1 MTDNVGVSVRPFV
14 GVMVDPDSNVALV
27 GLTTV
32 ALGSTSSGGSGA
44 PVNASYLVTQANS
57 TLTGEVVVG
66 ATPGGELAGSGS
78 TWQSPKVTTTHAGT
92 THAAVQAAAEAAAAA
107 SAAALYQALSAKGQA
122 NGYADLDASGK
133 VPAARIPG
141 TVPTYVEYAN
151 LAAFPATGST
161 STIYVALDTL
171 KLYRWS
177 GSVYVEVSASLAL
190 GETSSTAYRG
200 DRGKTAYDHSQATGN
215 PHGLTKTDLSLGN
228 VDNTA
233 DASKTFAASQITS
246 GQFAI
251 ARLASGTPTGS
262 KFVRDDGTLAVPGSS
277 GAASWVN
284 VLDYATGD
292 GTTNDT
298 TAIGSAITAAGTGG
312 YLWFPDGTYF
322 CRPTSSAM
330 KPLDGQTWAGPG
342 LIQIDGAGQ
351 YGIDAQSTTGV
362 TFDGLTIDGGGVSGS
377 TANITTLLNANGAT
391 DFSLLNCE
399 LRNAVGPI
407 TNTSTSGRCAL
418 DLKDAT
424 RPTVLDCY
432 FHDIGWHP
440 GDDWKN
446 YADTNGQCIRA
457 HGAQDGIIARC
468 EFTDHVS
475 DAIFMGYGTRFTKNM
490 RIAGNYIHDVM
501 YAGIN
506 IFTSTSAGGTG
517 GQGISGVVIQGN
529 LIRRTNGVERGN
541 RPGKRTIT
549 AINSGN
555 GTTTV
560 SVTLSG
566 PIVGHSNGEKVQVFL
581 PSDGTVRGDTF
592 PGQTDTKASTSSQP
606 ASPMTS
612 ANTTPTLTLTFPV
625 AATLAVGDQVAVIET
640 GESSFGV
647 YTRGGTTPADIQ
659 VLDNVIEYTNEPGIE
674 VNDHPATVRG
684 NTIRDTQWV
693 SLTTASDRPGIYAAS
708 GSIIEGNTVINP
720 WGHGITCEDQ
730 NYHSGTGQVSDS
742 RGQVRTMVRNNTI
755 LGANYGGSYG
765 SGGLRTS
772 GWAKHYQ
779 NSIAHCGINF
789 IADYGSITD
798 CIVEGN
804 VIGTAD
810 PTTYP
815 VGYGIRWRVASGF
828 TADASN
834 LQRDNVLLDT
844 PKDYSLRYPLNSTTT
859 AWGYKAVTGATTLTA
874 KDRLVICTG
883 STAYTMTLPL
893 AVKGPLD
900 GYTIRNDATAIV
912 TLDANGS
919 ETIDGA
925 LTLKVYPGAAVTIR
939 SDFLSGW
946 YTTADAKNTLVGF
959 TVVDKNADYTAAA
972 GEHVRLGGGGTALS
986 AGRTVTLPGSS
997 SADGDEVMV
1006 TLADPSTFRGTIA
1019 PGSGTTL
1026 ERNDGTNFVLSNRGA
1041 SWIFRFDA
1049 TNAVWRMRLA
1059 SGVDRIRSRTYSDNT
1074 SITIDC
1080 SHEHVTIASL
1090 TGAGTT
1096 FAVPTGSKID
1106 GQRLTLRITDTTPTG
1121 ITFTTGSAGAFSTT
1135 TGGPALPTTTVNGVL
1150 YVEFIYNSATDRFEL
1165 LRVT

>member
-1 MTDNVGVSVRPFV
+1 MSLPE
-14 GVMVDPDSNVALV
+14 NVADYDDP
-27 GLTTV
+27 TTFADIPYSDGYGAGGPAWAAQV
-32 ALGSTSSGGSGA
+32 ARQLNDLGASTD
-44 PVNASYLVTQANS
+44 YI
-57 TLTGEVVVG
+57 
-66 ATPGGELAGSGS
+66 
-78 TWQSPKVTTTHAGT
+78 
-92 THAAVQAAAEAAAAA
+92 
-107 SAAALYQALSAKGQA
+107 AAALKGA
-122 NGYADLDASGK
+122 ASGVAELDSGGH
-133 VPAARIPG
+133 VPAAQIPG

-151 LAAFPATGST
+151 LAAFPGTGATN
-161 STIYVALDTL
+161 TIYVALDTV

-177 GSVYVEVSASLAL
+177 GTIYVEVSASLAL
-190 GETSSTAYRG
+190 GETSATAYRG
-200 DRGKTAYDHSQATGN
+200 DRGKTAYDHSQITSGN
-215 PHGLTKTDLSLGN
+215 PHGTTAADLGL
-228 VDNTA
+228 
-233 DASKTFAASQITS
+233 
-246 GQFAI
+246 
-251 ARLASGTPTGS
+251 
-262 KFVRDDGTLAVPGSS
+262 S

-284 VLDYATGD
+284 VVDEGATGN
-292 GTTNDT
+292 GATNDT
-298 TAIGSAITAAGTGG
+298 TAIGDAITAAGIGG
-312 YLWFPDGTYF
+312 FLWFPDGTYF
-322 CRPTSSAM
+322 CRPTTSAM

-342 LIQIDGAGQ
+342 VIQIDGAGQ
-351 YGIDAQSTTGV
+351 YGIDATSTTGV
-362 TFDGLTIDGGGVSGS
+362 KFVGLTIDGGLVDGTTV
-377 TANITTLLNANGAT
+377 NITTLIDANGST
-391 DFSLLNCE
+391 DLTIRGCE
-399 LRNAVGPI
+399 LRNAVGKI
-407 TNTSTSGRCAL
+407 TNTATSGRCAL

-424 RPTVLDCY
+424 RPTVLDSY

-457 HGAQDGIIARC
+457 HGAQDGVISRN

-517 GQGISGVVIQGN
+517 GQGLTGIVIQGN

-555 GTTTV
+555 GTTTI

-592 PGQTDTKASTSSQP
+592 PSQVDTKATTSSQP
-606 ASPMTS
+606 HSPMTS
-612 ANTTPTLTLTFPV
+612 ADTTPTLTLTFPV
-625 AATLAVGDQVAVIET
+625 AATLATGDQVSVIET
-640 GESSFGV
+640 GESSFGI
-647 YTRGGTTPADIQ
+647 YTRGGTSPADIQ

-684 NTIRDTQWV
+684 NTVRDTQWV
-693 SLTTASDRPGIYAAS
+693 SLTTASDRPGIYCAS
-708 GSIIEGNTVINP
+708 GSIVEGNTVINP

-730 NYHSGTGQVSDS
+730 NYHSGTGQVTDS

-779 NSIAHCGINF
+779 NSIAHAGINF

-815 VGYGIRWRVASGF
+815 VGYGVRFRVATGF
-828 TADASN
+828 TADHSN
-834 LQRDNVLLDT
+834 LVRDNVLLDT
-844 PKDYSLRYPLNSTTT
+844 PKDYTFRYPLNSTTT
-859 AWGYKAVTGATTLTA
+859 AWGYKAVTTTATLTQ

-883 STAYTMTLPL
+883 SSAYTVTLPL
-893 AVKGPLD
+893 AVKGNLD
-900 GYTIRNDATAIV
+900 GVTIRNDATATV

-919 ETIDGA
+919 ETINGA
-925 LTLKVYPGAAVTIR
+925 LTLALLPGAAVTLR
-939 SDFLSGW
+939 SDFVSAW
-946 YTTADAKNTLVGF
+946 YSTADSKNTLVGF
-959 TVVDKNADYTAAA
+959 TVVNKNADYTAAA
-972 GEHVRLGGGGTALS
+972 GEHVRLGAGTALT
-986 AGRTVTLPGSS
+986 AGRTVTLPGT
-997 SADGDEVMV
+997 ATAVEGDEIMV
-1006 TLADPSTFRGTIA
+1006 TLADPGAGPYKGTIA

-1026 ERNDGTNFVLSNRGA
+1026 ERNDGTNLVLTNRGA
-1041 SWIFRFDA
+1041 SWIFRYDS
-1049 TNAVWRMRLA
+1049 TSAVWRMRLA
-1059 SGVDRIRSRTYSDNT
+1059 SGVDRVRSRSYADATT
-1074 SITIDC
+1074 ITIDC

-1096 FAVPTGSKID
+1096 FAVPTGTKID
-1106 GQRLTLRITDTTPTG
+1106 GQRLTVRITDTTPTG
-1121 ITFTTGSAGAFSTT
+1121 VTFTTGSSGAFATT
-1135 TGGPALPTTTVNGVL
+1135 TGGPALPTTTVNGTL
-1150 YVEFIYNSATDRFEL
+1150 YLEFIYNAATDRLEL